1 MPTFRFEFNAAAKPA
16 NRLAV
21 QSWMNAL
28 ELFGHVGRR
37 WCVDAA
43 DGLAGVAETADLRA
57 AAPERYGPRVRRALA
72 EVEGTLGRA
81 AIVTSAISEPRAKP
95 PSLTLVGGVSREHS
109 PIERGDDRSEV
120 MPAATPLAEPLRRA
134 VVMWQ
139 RHFEAADR
147 LWLLGGEGEAEG
159 HRQIGDVSSALLR
172 RGRELAAELEA
183 ATGVPSYLYVHR
195 PVGYAG
201 EDATRKCPDCHR
213 PFAATDATPGPTAYP
228 FRCPSCRLVSYE
240 ATEVAGDA
248 ATERLAAVGW
258 AGRVPG
264 R

>member
-1 MPTFRFEFNAAAKPA
+1 MPTVRFEFDAAATPQ
-16 NRLAV
+16 NRRSV
-21 QSWMNAL
+21 HSWMNTL

-37 WCVDAA
+37 WCVDHAG
-43 DGLAGVAETADLRA
+43 GLSGVAETGDVRA
-57 AAPERYGPRVRRALA
+57 AAPERYGPRVRRALGETEA
-72 EVEGTLGRA
+72 TLGRTTIA
-81 AIVTSAISEPRAKP
+81 TSAVPEPRAKP

-120 MPAATPLAEPLRRA
+120 MPAATPLEESLRRA

-147 LWLLGGEGEAEG
+147 LWLLGGDGEAEG

-183 ATGVPSYLYVHR
+183 ATGVPTYLYVHR

-201 EDATRKCPDCHR
+201 EDAIRKCPDCHR
-213 PFAATDATPGPTAYP
+213 PFAAKATPGPAAYP
-228 FRCPSCRLVSYE
+228 FRCASCRLVSHA
-240 ATEVAGDA
+240 ATECAEDA
-248 ATERLAAVGW
+248 AGERLAAVGW